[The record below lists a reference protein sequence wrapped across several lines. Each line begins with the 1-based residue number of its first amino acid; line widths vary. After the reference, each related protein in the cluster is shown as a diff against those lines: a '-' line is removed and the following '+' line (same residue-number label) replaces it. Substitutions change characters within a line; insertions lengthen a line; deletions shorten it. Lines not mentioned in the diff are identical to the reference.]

1 MQFNWHPD
9 EPPPPIEP
17 HSKAKL
23 QVLRNYLRAYF
34 DRLGTVYARDEFK
47 LDLVDGFAGGGTFL
61 DGSEIISGTPL
72 IMLEEAR
79 KAKKRLAHGRS
90 KPIRFDFKFYFV
102 DANAAHTDHLR
113 RAMAKRGY
121 NANDEAVVIRTGKF
135 EDNVRAIVREIK
147 KRQPRAGRSLF
158 LLDQFGYSQVALRH
172 VARILSEL
180 PRAEVIL
187 TFAADALINFLRDKP
202 EFVKAV
208 APLEMSDTDVRELL
222 DLKKSQGGKALVQRA
237 LRTRLRQ
244 ATAARFDTP
253 FFIRPTSSARALW
266 FVHLSRHPTARDVMV
281 QRHWDLANTFE
292 HFGPGG
298 LNMLGWDERGE
309 YPLFRFGD
317 VEHNLVHEQLLASM
331 PAEIHA
337 LAAESPVTV
346 DAIRHMLAN
355 RTAARFSD
363 LDGVLLDLY
372 KGRELEIRLANGNLR
387 GSSTMHLNS
396 TDLITLPPQRSLFGR
411 GGGGRQRVTDRRPV
425 QVG

>member
-1 MQFNWHPD
+1 MPFNWHPD
-9 EPPPPIEP
+9 EPPPPIER

-34 DRLGTVYARDEFK
+34 DRLGAVYARDEFK

-72 IMLEEAR
+72 IMLEEAQ
-79 KAKKRLAHGRS
+79 KAKIRLARGRS
-90 KPIRFDFKFYFV
+90 KPLRFNFKFYFV

-113 RAMAKRGY
+113 RAMAERGDT
-121 NANDEAVVIRTGKF
+121 NDDAIVIRTGKF
-135 EDNVRAIVREIK
+135 EDNMRAILQEIK

-172 VARILSEL
+172 VAGILSEL

-187 TFAADALINFLRDKP
+187 TFAADALINFLGDRP

-208 APLEMSDTDVRELL
+208 APLEMSDADVRELL
-222 DLKKSQGGKALVQRA
+222 DLKESHRGKALVQRA
-237 LRTRLRQ
+237 LRTHLRQ
-244 ATAARFDTP
+244 VTAAQFDTP

-298 LNMLGWDERGE
+298 LNMLGWDERGD

-317 VEHNLVHEQLLASM
+317 VEHNLVHEQLMASV
-331 PAEIHA
+331 PSEIHA

-355 RTAARFSD
+355 KTAARFSD

-372 KGRELEIRLANGNLR
+372 KGHELEIRLANGNLR
-387 GSSTMHLNS
+387 GSSTMHLNP
-396 TDLITLPPQRSLFGR
+396 TDLIALPRQRSLFVHGAGSR
-411 GGGGRQRVTDRRPV
+411 EQ
-425 QVG
+425 